1 VSRPRRRRDKASP
14 MGSLKMIAV
23 INDGA
28 VIKKIL
34 EHTSAPLSAG
44 LGLWEGYTAENTM
57 KNARASLIKEDP
69 AECEAGLWSNNYIKQ
84 EPFDACPELSRR
96 DGWVQ
101 AS

>member
-1 VSRPRRRRDKASP
+1 MKV
-14 MGSLKMIAV
+14 IAV

-57 KNARASLIKEDP
+57 KNARASPIKEDP
-69 AECEAGLWSNNYIKQ
+69 AECE
-84 EPFDACPELSRR
+84 PACGQTTTSSKSPSMPALS
-96 DGWVQ
+96 
-101 AS
+101 